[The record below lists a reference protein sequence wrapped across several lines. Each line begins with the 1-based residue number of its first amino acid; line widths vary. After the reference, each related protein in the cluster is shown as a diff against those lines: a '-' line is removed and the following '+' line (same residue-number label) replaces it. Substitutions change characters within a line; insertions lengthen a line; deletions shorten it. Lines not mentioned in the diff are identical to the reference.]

1 MDELEA
7 TAGALAV
14 LEDVV
19 TRIGAD
25 DMDRQTPCRQ
35 YDVSSLTVHLC
46 RSIDLLGAAAGA
58 QLPDAD
64 PATPV
69 REQLIPAARAALQ
82 AWQRRGVEGDIEFG
96 PQPFPARVAVAIL
109 ALEYLVHAWDY
120 ASALDIGIDVPDD
133 LAQSVLDCALKV
145 ITPEGRKRAGFDD
158 PVDVLDDAGPMERL
172 IAFTGRRAG

>member
-46 RSIDLLGAAAGA
+46 RSIDLLGAAAA
-58 QLPDAD
+58 ALLPDAD

-69 REQLIPAARAALQ
+69 REPLIPAARAALQ

-133 LAQSVLDCALKV
+133 LAQSVLDGALKA

-158 PVDVLDDAGPMERL
+158 PVDVRDDAGPMERL